1 MDKIFDKLKNIFKE
15 NGYHLYMIGST
26 SRDYLLGNKINDY
39 DLVSDATPDEVKKF
53 LDVEMT
59 YAKYGTTKYYV
70 DGNKI
75 DIITLREEGKYFDHR
90 HPSYIKFVKD
100 INIDYRRR
108 DFTINAIYIDED
120 YKVIDPTLRGVKDL
134 ENKVLTFIGDP
145 KTRIEEDPLRILR
158 ARRFIKEYNLK
169 VDDNTKYVLENNN
182 DLLKY
187 INKDKIKEEENKY
200 KSISR

>member
-1 MDKIFDKLKNIFKE
+1 
-15 NGYHLYMIGST
+15 MIGST

-75 DIITLREEGKYFDHR
+75 DIITLREEGKYLDHR

-100 INIDYRRR
+100 INIDYKRR

-134 ENKVLTFIGDP
+134 ENRVLTFIGDP